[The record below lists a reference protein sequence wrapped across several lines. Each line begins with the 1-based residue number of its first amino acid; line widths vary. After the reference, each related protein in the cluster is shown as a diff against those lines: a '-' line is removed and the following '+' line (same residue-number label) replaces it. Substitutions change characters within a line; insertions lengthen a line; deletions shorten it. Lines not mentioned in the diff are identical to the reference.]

1 MQLESGDTNS
11 TIYLFQRLSVAVQQ
25 GNAVA
30 IMGVCLY
37 LLTLVCCVCFRLL
50 YHIVFEL
57 HCIVYYLCIAV
68 YCVFFCVLHCIILLY
83 CIAEFLCFV
92 LMYKN
97 NNY

>member
-37 LLTLVCCVCFRLL
+37 LLTLVCFVCFRLL

-68 YCVFFCVLHCIILLY
+68 YCVFFLCIALYYIIVLHWRVSL
-83 CIAEFLCFV
+83 FCFDV
-92 LMYKN
+92 
-97 NNY
+97 